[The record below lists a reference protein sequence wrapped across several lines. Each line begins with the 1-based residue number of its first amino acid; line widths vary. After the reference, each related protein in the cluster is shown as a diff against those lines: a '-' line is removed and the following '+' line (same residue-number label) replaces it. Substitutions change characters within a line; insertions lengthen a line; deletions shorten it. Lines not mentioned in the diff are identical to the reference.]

1 MFAFIVA
8 TAHAAGMAEMLAT
21 VKRLMNE
28 ADLKHREYDETW
40 EYFEQS
46 IKNLHTSP
54 VQDGVGE
61 EKGQ

>member
-1 MFAFIVA
+1 
-8 TAHAAGMAEMLAT
+8 MAEMLAT